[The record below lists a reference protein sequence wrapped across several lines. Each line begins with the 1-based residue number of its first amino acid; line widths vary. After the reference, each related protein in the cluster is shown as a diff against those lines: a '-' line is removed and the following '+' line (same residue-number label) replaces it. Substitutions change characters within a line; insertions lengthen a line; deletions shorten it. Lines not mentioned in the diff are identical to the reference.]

1 MLRDQHRCN
10 DGAQMHL
17 VLRHAS
23 ESRPPTTWSE
33 DDFNVF
39 DGERELGRIYRV
51 TDEPTSNWYWGVSF
65 QLIRRKSYGYALS
78 LDEAT
83 AAFKA
88 EYLAWKTTAFS
99 HPREREAPR
108 RLVSSIE
115 G

>member
-1 MLRDQHRCN
+1 
-10 DGAQMHL
+10 MHL
-17 VLRHAS
+17 VLRHIS
-23 ESRPPTTWSE
+23 ESRLSATWSE

-51 TDEPTSNWYWGVSF
+51 TDEPTSHWFWGLSF

-83 AAFKA
+83 AAFKS

-108 RLVSSIE
+108 RSVSSIE